1 MQLPLSKLL
10 HCSSDEDLKRACHS
24 CLACLQA
31 VPLECVPQAEVQQLL
46 DEAVATAHAQHR
58 AADLRAQAEAE
69 EQQRR
74 YVEALQAR
82 DR

>member
-1 MQLPLSKLL
+1 M
-10 HCSSDEDLKRACHS
+10 
-24 CLACLQA
+24 
-31 VPLECVPQAEVQQLL
+31 QQLV

-58 AADLRAQAEAE
+58 AADLRAQAKAE

>member
-1 MQLPLSKLL
+1 MLT
-10 HCSSDEDLKRACHS
+10 HACHD
-24 CLACLQA
+24 CLTCMQA
-31 VPLECVPQAEVQQLL
+31 VPLECVPRAEVQQLV

-69 EQQRR
+69 GQQQR

-82 DR
+82 DRWGCPAGGFEQK

>member
-1 MQLPLSKLL
+1 MPAPLASRLLPQAYHNSLS
-10 HCSSDEDLKRACHS
+10 
-24 CLACLQA
+24 CLQA
-31 VPLECVPQAEVQQLL
+31 VPLECVPQAKVQQLV
-46 DEAVATAHAQHR
+46 DETVATAHAQHR
-58 AADLRAQAEAE
+58 AAALRAQAEAE

>member
-1 MQLPLSKLL
+1 MQLPVSKLPTCL
-10 HCSSDEDLKRACHS
+10 PDELLRYAYHS
-24 CLACLQA
+24 CLTCLQA
-31 VPLECVPQAEVQQLL
+31 VPLECVPQAEVQQLV

-74 YVEALQAR
+74 FAEALQAR